1 MRLLIYF
8 ALMSFATN
16 ALANNII
23 EGNQGSKIKG
33 SVVERFQNPWA
44 MSFISSDRLLVT
56 TKSGDLWLVNTS
68 GEKSLVAGVPNV
80 FYGGQGGLGDVVPHP
95 NFEQNNFIYIS
106 YISSDTAGDTRYATV
121 VRAQLNIKSLPKL
134 ENLSLIHI

>member
-1 MRLLIYF
+1 MRLLIYV
-8 ALMSFATN
+8 ALMSLATH

-44 MSFISSDRLLVT
+44 MSFISPDRLLVT
-56 TKSGDLWLVNTS
+56 TKSGDLWLVNTN
-68 GEKSLVAGVPNV
+68 GEKSLVASVPKV

-95 NFEQNNFIYIS
+95 NFKQNKFIYIS
-106 YISSDTAGDTRYATV
+106 FRLHNH
-121 VRAQLNIKSLPKL
+121 QMNIKRFFCH
-134 ENLSLIHI
+134 LSN